1 MRMYVVTDLEGV
13 AGVYQWENRDDTS
26 LENHERRCRQRR
38 WSAEEVNAMGDGFF
52 AGGATEA
59 WVYDGHGAGY
69 TIDIGLV
76 DPRIRILHGRGA
88 PSYCTGL
95 DENCA
100 AIGSLGTH
108 AMAGTK
114 WANLAHTMGT
124 SIRRYSLNGI
134 DVGETGYQAFLA
146 GHFGVPFVFCAGDAY
161 ACREMEELVPG
172 CITVAVKEGIGL
184 MAART
189 VPPARSCEMIREAAE
204 EAMKHIDEIEPLT
217 LEPPIVFRCE
227 YYEPTL
233 DPEKT
238 SPNKHIIDS
247 HTFEIEAE
255 NMVDFMNKMYGFD
268 PSYVPIWET
277 YTPVS
282 MPREGRSC
290 PREGQS

>member
-38 WSAEEVNAMGDGFF
+38 WSAAEVNAMGEGFF

-146 GHFGVPFVFCAGDAY
+146 AISASRSSSARATRTHAGRWRSW
-161 ACREMEELVPG
+161 CR
-172 CITVAVKEGIGL
+172 AVS
-184 MAART
+184 
-189 VPPARSCEMIREAAE
+189 PSRSRRASA
-204 EAMKHIDEIEPLT
+204 
-217 LEPPIVFRCE
+217 
-227 YYEPTL
+227 
-233 DPEKT
+233 
-238 SPNKHIIDS
+238 
-247 HTFEIEAE
+247 
-255 NMVDFMNKMYGFD
+255 
-268 PSYVPIWET
+268 
-277 YTPVS
+277 
-282 MPREGRSC
+282 
-290 PREGQS
+290 